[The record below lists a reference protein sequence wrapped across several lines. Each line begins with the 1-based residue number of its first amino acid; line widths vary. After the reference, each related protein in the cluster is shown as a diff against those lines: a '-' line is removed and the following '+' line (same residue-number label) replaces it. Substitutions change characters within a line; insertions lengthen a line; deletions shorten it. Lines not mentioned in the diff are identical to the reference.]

1 MNPGN
6 GAEDSEI
13 IPSDREILAQKIE
26 KLLNV
31 LKARNGATANFPEVR
46 DAMAERGIPLTRTRW
61 HRLRSGS
68 DMNKWDPE
76 LLTALADYFDVDAR
90 YLLEREGKVSKQVEA
105 EMNLLAALKMNKA
118 REISARTVGDL
129 TPEALNELAAL
140 IERLRD
146 DQ

>member
-1 MNPGN
+1 MNSAHDPDD
-6 GAEDSEI
+6 AENFQ
-13 IPSDREILAQKIE
+13 SDREVLAQKIE
-26 KLLNV
+26 KLLHV
-31 LKARNGATANFPEVR
+31 LTARNGAPANFPEVR
-46 DAMAERGIPLTRTRW
+46 DAMAERGIRLTRTRW

-105 EMNLLAALKMNKA
+105 ELNLLDALKMTKA
-118 REISARTVGDL
+118 KDIGARTVGDL
-129 TPEALNELAAL
+129 TPEALNELAAT

-146 DQ
+146 KN